1 MGRTCGMPYA
11 DLHIHSTFS
20 DGVRTPRQ
28 ILEQARSSGLVH
40 IAITDH
46 DVLDGSRLASDLGSS
61 YGVEVIPGVE
71 ITTQTDDRTVHLL
84 GYFID
89 PDDEGLAQFFA
100 TARKKRED
108 RTCAMAVRLA
118 DDGYPVSPERLRES
132 GQAINRP
139 LLGRML
145 VECGAASSVD
155 DAFRRFLGSSSKYY
169 VDYRSADTVEAIH
182 LVDEAGGFAFIA
194 HPALYR
200 VVDLIAQF
208 QREGLAGL
216 EAYHS
221 LQSEEDSALLVARAE
236 ELGLAVSGG
245 SDWHGDGS
253 HHASLGSAGLDRA
266 SFTQFLHAC
275 GR

>member
-1 MGRTCGMPYA
+1 M
-11 DLHIHSTFS
+11 
-20 DGVRTPRQ
+20 
-28 ILEQARSSGLVH
+28 
-40 IAITDH
+40 
-46 DVLDGSRLASDLGSS
+46 
-61 YGVEVIPGVE
+61 
-71 ITTQTDDRTVHLL
+71 
-84 GYFID
+84 
-89 PDDEGLAQFFA
+89 
-100 TARKKRED
+100 
-108 RTCAMAVRLA
+108 
-118 DDGYPVSPERLRES
+118 SPERLRES

-145 VECGAASSVD
+145 VECGAAASVD
-155 DAFRRFLGSSSKYY
+155 DAFKRFLGSSSKYY
-169 VDYRSADTVEAIH
+169 VDYRSASTAEAIH
-182 LVDEAGGFAFIA
+182 LVGEAGGFAFIA
-194 HPALYR
+194 HPALYH
-200 VVDLIAQF
+200 VVDLIPQF

-221 LQSEEDSALLVARAE
+221 LQSEDDSALLVARAE

>member
-182 LVDEAGGFAFIA
+182 LVDEAGGLAFIA

>member
-28 ILEQARSSGLVH
+28 ILEQARSSGLLH

-155 DAFRRFLGSSSKYY
+155 DAFKRFLGSSSKYY

-194 HPALYR
+194 HPALYH

-236 ELGLAVSGG
+236 ELGLAMSGG

>member
-1 MGRTCGMPYA
+1 MNCI
-11 DLHIHSTFS
+11 DLHIHTTAS
-20 DGVRTPRQ
+20 DGTDSPRAAVEKAAS
-28 ILEQARSSGLVH
+28 LGLAAVS
-40 IAITDH
+40 ITDH
-46 DVLDGSRLASDLGSS
+46 DSVSGVPEAMRAGAEL
-61 YGVEVIPGVE
+61 GVEVVPGIEVSS
-71 ITTQTDDRTVHLL
+71 DYRDNNVHIL

-194 HPALYR
+194 HPALYH

-253 HHASLGSAGLDRA
+253 HHASLGSAGLNRA

>member
-1 MGRTCGMPYA
+1 MPYA

-28 ILEQARSSGLVH
+28 ILEQARSSGLLH

-71 ITTQTDDRTVHLL
+71 ITTQTDDRTIHLL

-155 DAFRRFLGSSSKYY
+155 DAFRRFLSSSSKYY

-194 HPALYR
+194 HPALYH
-200 VVDLIAQF
+200 VVDLIARF

-221 LQSEEDSALLVARAE
+221 LQSEEDSALLVARAG

>member
-1 MGRTCGMPYA
+1 MPYA

-20 DGVRTPRQ
+20 DGVRSPRQ
-28 ILEQARSSGLVH
+28 ILEQARSLGLLH

-46 DVLDGSRLASDLGSS
+46 DMLDGSRLALELGGS

-84 GYFID
+84 AYFID
-89 PDDEGLAQFFA
+89 LDDGGLAQFFA

-108 RTCAMAVRLA
+108 RTCAMAERLA
-118 DDGYPVSPERLRES
+118 DDGYPMSPERLRES

-145 VECGAASSVD
+145 VECGAAASVD
-155 DAFRRFLGSSSKYY
+155 DAFKRFLGSSSKYY
-169 VDYRSADTVEAIH
+169 IDYRSASTTEAIH
-182 LVDEAGGFAFIA
+182 LVGEAGGFAFIA
-194 HPALYR
+194 HPALYH
-200 VVDLIAQF
+200 VVDLIPQF

-221 LQSEEDSALLVARAE
+221 LQSEDDSALLFARAE